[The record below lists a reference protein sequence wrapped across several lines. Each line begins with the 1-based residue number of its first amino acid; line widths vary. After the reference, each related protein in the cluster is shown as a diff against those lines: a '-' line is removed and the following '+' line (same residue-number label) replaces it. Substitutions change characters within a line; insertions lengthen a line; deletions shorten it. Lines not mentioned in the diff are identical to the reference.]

1 MKLRNKRT
9 GEVVV
14 EVNKIG
20 LVWNR
25 FGMPADIGQYDS
37 LAELNE
43 EWEDY
48 TPKEPLIKD
57 DDKERRKLLKNWASI
72 NGLVEVFYHELR
84 GGGGCYFEL
93 PSRLMRQGY
102 SIMFSDI
109 FEGLEDEKGYTIA
122 ELCGEEEE

>member
-1 MKLRNKRT
+1 MKLRNKKT

-48 TPKEPLIKD
+48 KPTEPLINKGD
-57 DDKERRKLLKNWASI
+57 ARAAVYSWASSLEI
-72 NGLVEVFYHELR
+72 DKVRCEKTGKSVEV
-84 GGGGCYFEL
+84 
-93 PSRLMRQGY
+93 
-102 SIMFSDI
+102 IMFEAFTLGSAPRIGFASWSIDADVADGKI
-109 FEGLEDEKGYTIA
+109 YTIA

>member
-1 MKLRNKRT
+1 MKLRNKKT

-48 TPKEPLIKD
+48 APKEPLIKD
-57 DDKERRKLLKNWASI
+57 GDARDAVFSWASI
-72 NGLVEVFYHELR
+72 LQVHEVRCKKTVRGVEVITLEALK
-84 GGGGCYFEL
+84 
-93 PSRLMRQGY
+93 LMSAPIIEFACY
-102 SIMFSDI
+102 SIDANVTDGKI
-109 FEGLEDEKGYTIA
+109 YTID
-122 ELCGEEEE
+122 ELCGEEKE